1 MRIHDKNDDPI
12 VSSRK
17 NVHVPDRSILFDIL
31 ISGKVQDIDASEK
44 TELRMRHN
52 REGLLSLSPVKT
64 QMYDIGAIIEGFA
77 PITTTLQQ
85 MPREKREAV
94 LDELV
99 LSIERTFK
107 KIVSNEDT
115 EQFEY
120 LKGDPVHSAKD
131 INKPPRVEI
140 DLDLFD

>member
-1 MRIHDKNDDPI
+1 MTTNGRNEEPLL
-12 VSSRK
+12 SSRK

-31 ISGKVQDIDASEK
+31 ISGSVQDIDASEK
-44 TELRMRHN
+44 TDLRMRHN

-64 QMYDIGAIIEGFA
+64 QMYDIGAVIEGFA

-107 KIVSNEDT
+107 RIVSNEQT
-115 EQFEY
+115 EHFEY